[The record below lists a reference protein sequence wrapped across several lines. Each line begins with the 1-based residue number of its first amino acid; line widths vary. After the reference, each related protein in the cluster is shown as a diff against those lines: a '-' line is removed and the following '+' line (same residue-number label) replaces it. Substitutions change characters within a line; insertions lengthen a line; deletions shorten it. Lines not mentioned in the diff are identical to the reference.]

1 MRIHVLTDI
10 VGKQPSEE
18 VEDKLLETVNALW
31 LSLDVVPEVNSY
43 IEVELYTFI
52 FRLQMENKKYEL
64 KDQDN
69 MHITLIYRMIYEE
82 YD

>member
-18 VEDKLLETVNALW
+18 VEDTLLETVNALW

-43 IEVELYTFI
+43 IEVELYTFV